1 MAEAAL
7 IGIAFFSSFV
17 AGALGMGG
25 GILLIALMPGLVPV
39 QAIIPIHAVT
49 QFASN
54 SSRMVFG
61 RSHIDFTLIPA
72 FLVGAVLGAWLGGQV
87 YQDLNLNWLPGI
99 IGVLILYITWAPL
112 PKVSGGRKS
121 ALVAL
126 GFYQTGLGMV
136 VGATGPLGAAVLRH
150 YNSGRDW
157 LVVNTAVYMSVNHA
171 LRAIVFGILGFS
183 FAPWLW
189 LILGMV
195 AAGVMGSWVGTRL
208 RARIPQQS
216 FQRWFKW
223 LISLL
228 ALRMVAISV
237 QYLF

>member
-1 MAEAAL
+1 M
-7 IGIAFFSSFV
+7 
-17 AGALGMGG
+17 
-25 GILLIALMPGLVPV
+25 
-39 QAIIPIHAVT
+39 
-49 QFASN
+49 
-54 SSRMVFG
+54 
-61 RSHIDFTLIPA
+61 
-72 FLVGAVLGAWLGGQV
+72 
-87 YQDLNLNWLPGI
+87 
-99 IGVLILYITWAPL
+99 
-112 PKVSGGRKS
+112 
-121 ALVAL
+121 
-126 GFYQTGLGMV
+126 
-136 VGATGPLGAAVLRH
+136 
-150 YNSGRDW
+150 
-157 LVVNTAVYMSVNHA
+157 VNTAVYMSVNHA